1 MVRRQGLKQTAN
13 FTEEAV
19 GLVLESYL
27 TILGFP
33 FRGYSIEPF
42 STSKER
48 WVGADARL
56 RRGIKGITPFYMQF
70 KRPEAYPCESR
81 AKIVADRKS
90 LGLETAHK
98 SLFFPLR
105 KKQVDHFDYQHN
117 ILFRL
122 RRRLTALNIG
132 DAAYICPVFL
142 ELTNYRE
149 QMFKIALGRFFNPLK
164 SLPWDFDDVGIIEP
178 TGAIHF
184 DRVAL
189 FKEHVSIPPH
199 THVQSAN
206 HFYSFSEDGNQLC
219 FHSPSS
225 LPDGTM
231 SLAQFLDYLW
241 K

>member
-33 FRGYSIEPF
+33 FSGYSIEPF

-48 WVGADARL
+48 WVGADAIL

-98 SLFFPLR
+98 
-105 KKQVDHFDYQHN
+105 
-117 ILFRL
+117 
-122 RRRLTALNIG
+122 
-132 DAAYICPVFL
+132 
-142 ELTNYRE
+142 
-149 QMFKIALGRFFNPLK
+149 
-164 SLPWDFDDVGIIEP
+164 
-178 TGAIHF
+178 
-184 DRVAL
+184 
-189 FKEHVSIPPH
+189 
-199 THVQSAN
+199 
-206 HFYSFSEDGNQLC
+206 
-219 FHSPSS
+219 
-225 LPDGTM
+225 
-231 SLAQFLDYLW
+231 
-241 K
+241 